1 MMVYY
6 ETQGGGSV
14 NTELVKKRMDDLG
27 VKQDYLADKLKMA
40 QSTLSLKLNNSRKLE
55 ISEMFK
61 IQEILKIKDSE
72 LRIFFVS

>member
-1 MMVYY
+1 M
-6 ETQGGGSV
+6 
-14 NTELVKKRMDDLG
+14 NTELVKKRMEDLG

-61 IQEILKIKDSE
+61 IKDILKIQDAE
-72 LRIFFVS
+72 LRNFFE

>member
-1 MMVYY
+1 M
-6 ETQGGGSV
+6 

-61 IQEILKIKDSE
+61 IQDILKIKDAE
-72 LRIFFVS
+72 LRIFFE